1 MKKEDNK
8 MRFVKGILLGSLIT
22 AGTMMMY
29 SDSLDENKKKLIR
42 RGKHFV
48 RKVKMAMQ
56 IVKQEDVCY
65 TR

>member
-1 MKKEDNK
+1 MKKEDSK

-29 SDSLDENKKKLIR
+29 SDSLDENKKKMIR

-48 RKVKMAMQ
+48 RKVKMAM
-56 IVKQEDVCY
+56 
-65 TR
+65 